1 MNKVVTTAVA
11 VAIGLAGCKTT
22 EEASKA
28 VRGKWLGKPVDS
40 FFIENGP
47 PISSFP
53 LEAGGTI
60 YTWRGGETSYVRPAQ
75 IQTRPAQPAFGNTV
89 TRTTTVNPAPGTTVT
104 RSSTTSFGVSAAP
117 TTTVIRPAQR
127 VELVC
132 EAQIATDKDG
142 KILSVRIS
150 RDTDGAGFSL
160 SRCAELFADG

>member
-1 MNKVVTTAVA
+1 MNKVALTAVA
-11 VAIGLAGCKTT
+11 VAVALAGCKTT
-22 EEASKA
+22 EEAGKA
-28 VRGKWLGKPVDS
+28 VRGKWLDKPVDA
-40 FFIENGP
+40 FFVENGP

-75 IQTRPAQPAFGNTV
+75 FQTRPAQPAFGNTV
-89 TRTTTVNPAPGTTVT
+89 TRTTTVNTGPGSSVT
-104 RSSTTSFGVSAAP
+104 RSSTTSFGVGTAP
-117 TTTVIRPAQR
+117 TTTMVRPAQR

-132 EAQIATDKDG
+132 EAQIATDKEG

-160 SRCAELFADG
+160 SRCAEVFAGD